1 VNDEAFHLDSEGIR
15 TCAAI
20 PQDGSHG
27 KAVGPGEF
35 AWHLGEG
42 FSQLVAARQAVE
54 FTEPRVRIGHLDTGY
69 DLGHDLLPKHLLRDL
84 GRSFVEAD
92 RSHDSAVDPNNE
104 VFLLD
109 NASQRLT
116 PPLPTNLSRYSSHK
130 TNGGWT

>member
-1 VNDEAFHLDSEGIR
+1 MGVTVRRSARESSRGIW
-15 TCAAI
+15 AK
-20 PQDGSHG
+20 D
-27 KAVGPGEF
+27 
-35 AWHLGEG
+35 
-42 FSQLVAARQAVE
+42 FSQLAAARQAVQ